1 MTVDHE
7 MYFVECVDF
16 AKSFIQLYIK
26 EDDVLF
32 KVLLHLLCVPC
43 CAEQDEKEKVA
54 LEDSNGNLLFRVS
67 DLFNPV
73 LLFHLFLLELSY
85 DHQVLLDY
93 LISKDTGIS
102 CAEYLLRC
110 LRKVCDSWSLF
121 VEFLV
126 GGQATN
132 QSFCKKR
139 KVSLGGSSSWGEDSL
154 APTKNHLTFL
164 DDEPDEENENGC
176 KHTQNGGQYFKEA
189 KECLLSLKISIEGL
203 HQKNLFPYN
212 PNVLLNRLT
221 RFQELCFEEEK

>member
-16 AKSFIQLYIK
+16 AKSFIQQYIK

-73 LLFHLFLLELSY
+73 LL
-85 DHQVLLDY
+85 
-93 LISKDTGIS
+93 
-102 CAEYLLRC
+102 C

-164 DDEPDEENENGC
+164 HDEPDEENENGC

>member
-16 AKSFIQLYIK
+16 AKSFIQQYIK

-54 LEDSNGNLLFRVS
+54 LEDWNGNLLFRVS

-85 DHQVLLDY
+85 DHPVLLDY

-102 CAEYLLRC
+102 CA
-110 LRKVCDSWSLF
+110 
-121 VEFLV
+121 
-126 GGQATN
+126 
-132 QSFCKKR
+132 
-139 KVSLGGSSSWGEDSL
+139 
-154 APTKNHLTFL
+154 
-164 DDEPDEENENGC
+164 
-176 KHTQNGGQYFKEA
+176 
-189 KECLLSLKISIEGL
+189 
-203 HQKNLFPYN
+203 
-212 PNVLLNRLT
+212 
-221 RFQELCFEEEK
+221 

>member
-1 MTVDHE
+1 M
-7 MYFVECVDF
+7 MYYSKCSCICLVYLVV
-16 AKSFIQLYIK
+16 QT
-26 EDDVLF
+26 
-32 KVLLHLLCVPC
+32 
-43 CAEQDEKEKVA
+43 
-54 LEDSNGNLLFRVS
+54 
-67 DLFNPV
+67 
-73 LLFHLFLLELSY
+73 LSY

-126 GGQATN
+126 
-132 QSFCKKR
+132 
-139 KVSLGGSSSWGEDSL
+139 EDSL

-189 KECLLSLKISIEGL
+189 KECLLSLKISIEVL

-212 PNVLLNRLT
+212 PNVLLNSLT

>member
-1 MTVDHE
+1 

-32 KVLLHLLCVPC
+32 KVLLHMLCVPC

-54 LEDSNGNLLFRVS
+54 LEDSIGNLLFRVS
-67 DLFNPV
+67 DIFNPV

-93 LISKDTGIS
+93 LISKDTRIS

-126 GGQATN
+126 GGQARN